1 MLLVASGFGQEHYLT
16 ISKDGRSLT
25 EANRLVKTTTHKN
38 GQIDMVVQS
47 SFSAI
52 GGNDHEAINLTKTS
66 IQLVNDSSS
75 SMSFDGDKQSHY
87 IEVEQGV
94 IFMEQNMRFG
104 MILDRLAVLKKN
116 WAIKYASYEG
126 VFFIF

>member
-1 MLLVASGFGQEHYLT
+1 MFKPIFLLLLLFLACLMLLVASGFGQEHYLA

-75 SMSFDGDKQSHY
+75 TMSFDGDKQSHY
-87 IEVEQGV
+87 IEVAQGH
-94 IFMEQNMRFG
+94 FYGTEYMRFG
-104 MILDRLAVLKKN
+104 MIWGRLAIVKK
-116 WAIKYASYEG
+116 
-126 VFFIF
+126 

>member
-1 MLLVASGFGQEHYLT
+1 MLLVASGFGQEHYLA

-66 IQLVNDSSS
+66 PKRRFFQLF
-75 SMSFDGDKQSHY
+75 MSNIWEAKSP
-87 IEVEQGV
+87 
-94 IFMEQNMRFG
+94 
-104 MILDRLAVLKKN
+104 
-116 WAIKYASYEG
+116 
-126 VFFIF
+126 

>member
-1 MLLVASGFGQEHYLT
+1 MLLVASGFGQEHYLA

-87 IEVEQGV
+87 IEVAQGA
-94 IFMEQNMRFG
+94 IFMEQNTYEIG
-104 MILDRLAVLKKN
+104 DDLGPVGNSEKKIGGRL
-116 WAIKYASYEG
+116 
-126 VFFIF
+126 